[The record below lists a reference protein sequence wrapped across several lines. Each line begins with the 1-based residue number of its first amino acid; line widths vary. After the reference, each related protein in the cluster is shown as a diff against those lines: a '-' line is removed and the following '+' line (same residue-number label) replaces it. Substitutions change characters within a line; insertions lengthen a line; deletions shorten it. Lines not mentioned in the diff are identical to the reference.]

1 MNIELCIKLNYT
13 FPAFQPTLP
22 LLPAG
27 CSTVFTLTCA
37 EPDKVT
43 GGPFSQACYLQ
54 LLLEKSFRR
63 RQLSTTIIYHHKE
76 AGGRRAETETTMYV
90 CVCVCAL
97 VGARYISSAKWKGG
111 LHSVNSSQR

>member
-1 MNIELCIKLNYT
+1 MNIELCVKQNYT
-13 FPAFQPTLP
+13 FSTFQPTLP

-63 RQLSTTIIYHHKE
+63 RQLSTTIIYYHKE
-76 AGGRRAETETTMYV
+76 ARGRRAETERRGSW
-90 CVCVCAL
+90 
-97 VGARYISSAKWKGG
+97 VGGRK
-111 LHSVNSSQR
+111 